1 MNLQKKWDKVA
12 FENFVF
18 NISERV
24 EPNDTS
30 LDKYIGLEHID
41 SGKIKIER
49 IGNPSAVI
57 GTKLK
62 IYQGDIIF
70 GKRRAYQRK
79 AALVEFDAIC
89 SAHSMVLR
97 VNEKNVLKEYLLVFI
112 HSDLFMN
119 RAIEISEGS
128 LSPTIKWKTLAKQQF
143 PLPPLEE
150 QKQIAD
156 LFQSIETAIEQV
168 EGQEKNL
175 KLLRQKLIDSLCEKG
190 ESISKAFKMSE
201 WQKCKIEDI
210 AYWYQRDISNDKQ
223 AENGIEVYICADHI
237 ESSEIL
243 ISRNGK
249 LDDGKKGPTITKH
262 FREGDFLFSTRSVS
276 LHKAAVAQVSGVTGE
291 KLIVIDVLASSKII
305 KGFLPYIMHSS
316 KFWSFAKVTASG
328 SVNKFSSWNKIK
340 QYEFF
345 LPPHNEQQKFTE
357 LFQQLEDLLKQLK
370 QQETTLKNL
379 KQKLLNEIL
388 R

>member
-97 VNEKNVLKEYLLVFI
+97 VNEKNVLKEYLLAFI

-150 QKQIAD
+150 QKQIAA

-168 EGQEKNL
+168 DGQEKNL
-175 KLLRQKLIDSLCEKG
+175 KSLRKSLINKLTKQSPEFGNLL
-190 ESISKAFKMSE
+190 FKSN
-201 WQKCKIEDI
+201 CKK
-210 AYWYQRDISNDKQ
+210 Y
-223 AENGIEVYICADHI
+223 
-237 ESSEIL
+237 
-243 ISRNGK
+243 
-249 LDDGKKGPTITKH
+249 TI
-262 FREGDFLFSTRSVS
+262 R
-276 LHKAAVAQVSGVTGE
+276 
-291 KLIVIDVLASSKII
+291 I
-305 KGFLPYIMHSS
+305 
-316 KFWSFAKVTASG
+316 
-328 SVNKFSSWNKIK
+328 
-340 QYEFF
+340 
-345 LPPHNEQQKFTE
+345 
-357 LFQQLEDLLKQLK
+357 
-370 QQETTLKNL
+370 
-379 KQKLLNEIL
+379 
-388 R
+388 